1 MGIPSCWEP
10 VGFNFGLRPIFVPI
24 FLKWLILSRFRSLLP
39 CFLPIF
45 FIFMPYRRNTAMRFY
60 VPRQADQTL
69 FSPDLTQPA
78 QGELPEFHHRSD
90 DAEDWFH
97 IGLFKAAA
105 RDRHDAGLFIG
116 VSPLVDSGLL
126 LFYVGAAA
134 LGIATGAVE
143 TFEPVLTSY
152 LVRSGDLSGGMGLLS
167 MSRAL
172 GLFVSNII
180 MGVIFTADQPDSY
193 LYACITAVLGAGI
206 LVLTE
211 RWLHRQKTLSADFR
225 SKASSEP

>member
-1 MGIPSCWEP
+1 MAHLEP
-10 VGFNFGLRPIFVPI
+10 VSVIITL
-24 FLKWLILSRFRSLLP
+24 
-39 CFLPIF
+39 F
-45 FIFMPYRRNTAMRFY
+45 FAVYLHFPALQTQYGHAFY
-60 VPRQADQTL
+60 VPRQADQTP

-116 VSPLVDSGLL
+116 VSPLVDSVLL